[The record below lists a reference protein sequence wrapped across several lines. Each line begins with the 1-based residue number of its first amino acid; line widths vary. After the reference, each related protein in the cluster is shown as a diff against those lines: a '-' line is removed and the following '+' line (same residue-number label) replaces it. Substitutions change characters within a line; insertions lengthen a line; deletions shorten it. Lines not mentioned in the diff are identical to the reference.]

1 VTCGSAELA
10 LGFGPNM
17 TTVTLPSSNTPP
29 SIPRINGDEKAL
41 IILCHLS
48 GFLGV
53 GFILP
58 LVVYLIKKAE
68 GGPVAVQA
76 KEVLNFHLSLLI
88 YALCIAPL
96 CFVFVGFVLLPIL
109 AIAAFVLA
117 IVAAIKASEGFAY
130 RYPLCIRFIS

>member
-1 VTCGSAELA
+1 
-10 LGFGPNM
+10 M
-17 TTVTLPSSNTPP
+17 TTVTLPSSTPP
-29 SIPRINGDEKAL
+29 PMNPRITGDAKAL

-48 GFLGV
+48 GLLGV

-58 LVVYLIKKAE
+58 LVVYLVKKAE

-76 KEVLNFHLSLLI
+76 KEVLNFHLSMLI

-96 CFVFVGFVLLPIL
+96 CFVFVGFILLPIL
-109 AIAAFVLA
+109 AVAAFVLA
-117 IVAAIKASEGFAY
+117 IVAAIKASDGFAY

>member
-1 VTCGSAELA
+1 MTCGSAELA

-17 TTVTLPSSNTPP
+17 ATVTLPSSNTPP
-29 SIPRINGDEKAL
+29 SLPRLSGDEKAL

-58 LVVYLIKKAE
+58 LVVFLIKKAE

-76 KEVLNFHLSLLI
+76 KEVLNFHLSVLL

-96 CFVFVGFVLLPIL
+96 CLVFVGFVLLPML
-109 AIAAFVLA
+109 AVAGLVLA
-117 IVAAIKASEGFAY
+117 IVAAIKASDGFAY

>member
-1 VTCGSAELA
+1 
-10 LGFGPNM
+10 M
-17 TTVTLPSSNTPP
+17 TTVTLPSSSNP
-29 SIPRINGDEKAL
+29 SANPRINGDEKAL

-48 GFLGV
+48 AFLGV

-58 LVVYLIKKAE
+58 LVVYLIKKTE

-76 KEVLNFHLSLLI
+76 KEVLNFHLSLLL

-96 CFVFVGFVLLPIL
+96 CVVFVGFVLLPLL

-117 IVAAIKASEGFAY
+117 IIAAIKASDGFAY

>member
-1 VTCGSAELA
+1 
-10 LGFGPNM
+10 M

-29 SIPRINGDEKAL
+29 SIPRLNGDEKAL

-68 GGPVAVQA
+68 GGPVAVQS
-76 KEVLNFHLSLLI
+76 KEVLNFHLSVLLYALLI
-88 YALCIAPL
+88 FPL
-96 CFVFVGFVLLPIL
+96 CFVFVGFVLLPSL
-109 AIAAFVLA
+109 AIAALVLA

>member
-1 VTCGSAELA
+1 
-10 LGFGPNM
+10 M

-29 SIPRINGDEKAL
+29 SVPRITNDEKAL

-58 LVVYLIKKAE
+58 LVVFLIKKAE

-76 KEVLNFHLSLLI
+76 KEVLNFHLSLLL
-88 YALCIAPL
+88 YALLISPL
-96 CFVFVGFVLLPIL
+96 CMVFVGFVLLPIL

-117 IVAAIKASEGFAY
+117 IVATIKASDGFAY

>member
-1 VTCGSAELA
+1 
-10 LGFGPNM
+10 M
-17 TTVTLPSSNTPP
+17 TTVTLPSSTTPP
-29 SIPRINGDEKAL
+29 PNPRINGDEKAL

-76 KEVLNFHLSLLI
+76 KEVLNFHLSLLL
-88 YALCIAPL
+88 YALLISPL
-96 CFVFVGFVLLPIL
+96 CFVFVGFVLLPML
-109 AIAAFVLA
+109 AVAGLVLA
-117 IVAAIKASEGFAY
+117 IVAAIKASDGFAY

>member
-1 VTCGSAELA
+1 MA
-10 LGFGPNM
+10 
-17 TTVTLPSSNTPP
+17 TVTLPSSNTPP
-29 SIPRINGDEKAL
+29 SLPRLSGDEKAL

-58 LVVYLIKKAE
+58 LVVFLIKKAE

-96 CFVFVGFVLLPIL
+96 CFVFVGFILLPIL
-109 AIAAFVLA
+109 AVAAIVLA
-117 IVAAIKASEGFAY
+117 IVAAIKASDGFAY